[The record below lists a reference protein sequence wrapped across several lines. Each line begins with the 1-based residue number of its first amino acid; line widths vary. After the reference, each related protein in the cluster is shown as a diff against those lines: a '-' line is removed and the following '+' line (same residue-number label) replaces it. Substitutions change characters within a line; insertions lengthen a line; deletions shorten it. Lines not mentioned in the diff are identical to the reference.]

1 MEREPTYLAVIAA
14 TSIFASL
21 PLYSEPRHVE
31 LYVNALTVL
40 AAGAAFWAS
49 LRVLERQK
57 LILYELLRAPW
68 FYISTGLGLWL
79 VAETLWLAYI
89 LLVGEPLE
97 LSAADIAWVLG
108 YILVFAGLYKGV
120 KPLSSSLKS
129 TLGHRMKLALGP
141 PLLLG
146 ALLVAAALA
155 EIPEAIAEEGLLV
168 VIVDTSYVLLD
179 MVLLTLSLEA
189 VAFFWRGKFARGPAL
204 FSLGLALLAVGD
216 LPYFAVGGYCP
227 GSLLDLLYAVSYM
240 VMATG
245 IYVYSRRPPVI

>member
-1 MEREPTYLAVIAA
+1 MERGSAYLAVVAA

-21 PLYSEPRHVE
+21 SLHSEPRHVE

-146 ALLVAAALA
+146 ALLVATLA

-240 VMATG
+240 VMAAG
-245 IYVYSRRPPVI
+245 IYDYSRRPPVI